1 MNGRVNFMQTY
12 LSKISRLLSL
22 VVISLSLIILTQQAD
37 RARTEPPE
45 ASQTILY
52 LPSIYHYP
60 PASQELLLFCSN
72 FGNPISIPDYPSD
85 GLSNSLTI
93 NDSRRILDLNI
104 RVEVTHT
111 WVGDL
116 AIDLQ
121 HRYSRKTARLVDRP
135 GFPASTWGCSGDG
148 LASIF
153 DDEISVSAENQC
165 YSGPNAVAGIYIP
178 VDSLSIFDDEIL
190 NGDWTLN
197 LYDMDDGDTGKL
209 KSWCIEALV
218 GPPSDVTPASPPA
231 NLPSSAQINN
241 ITGKDQAL
249 PLDCESRSAVDWANY
264 FGTQINEIEFFN
276 RLPESDDPDTGFVG
290 NVYGDWGQIP
300 PNDYGVHVEPVAKL
314 LNKYGVDA
322 YARRPLSWDQLRA
335 EIAAKRPVM
344 VWVIGSATMN
354 EKPIY
359 YTASNQHRSIVAH
372 YEHTVI
378 VVGYSPTSVTIL
390 DGDTRINRTLNQF
403 LSSWSALDNMAM
415 TAIP

>member
-1 MNGRVNFMQTY
+1 MQTKVN
-12 LSKISRLLSL
+12 KINRLLLL
-22 VVISLSLIILTQQAD
+22 VAISVAVIILTQPLEH
-37 RARTEPPE
+37 ARTESPE
-45 ASQTILY
+45 IIQTTLY

-60 PASQELLLFCSN
+60 AASQEILLFCSALEK
-72 FGNPISIPDYPSD
+72 PLSIPDYPSD

-93 NDSRRILDLNI
+93 HDSRRILDLNI

-121 HRYSRKTARLVDRP
+121 HRYTRTTARLVDRP
-135 GFPASTWGCSGDG
+135 GFPASSLGCSGDG

-153 DDEISVSAENQC
+153 DDEISIPAENQC
-165 YSGPNAVAGIYIP
+165 YSGTNAVAGIYLP
-178 VDSLSIFDDEIL
+178 VDSLKIFDDEIL
-190 NGDWTLN
+190 DGEWKINV
-197 LYDMDDGDTGKL
+197 YDMDDGDTGKL

-218 GPPSDVTPASPPA
+218 GPPSEVSPTSPPVD
-231 NLPSSAQINN
+231 LPSSAQIKD

-300 PNDYGVHVEPVAKL
+300 PNDYGVHAQPVAKL

-335 EIAAKRPVM
+335 EIAAKRPVI
-344 VWVIGSATMN
+344 VWVIGSASMN

-378 VVGYSPTSVTIL
+378 VVGYSSTSVTIL
-390 DGDTRINRTLNQF
+390 DGDTRINRALSQF
-403 LSSWSALDNMAM
+403 LSSWSALDNMAI

>member
-1 MNGRVNFMQTY
+1 MQTY
-12 LSKISRLLSL
+12 LFKLNRLFVLATISIA
-22 VVISLSLIILTQQAD
+22 VIILTQPQD
-37 RARTEPPE
+37 TARTEPPE
-45 ASQTILY
+45 TTQTIVY
-52 LPSIYHYP
+52 LPSIFHYP
-60 PASQELLLFCSN
+60 PASQELLLFCSS
-72 FGNPISIPDYPSD
+72 FGNPLSIPDYPSD
-85 GLSNSLTI
+85 GLSNSLGIHDT
-93 NDSRRILDLNI
+93 RRILDLNI
-104 RVEVTHT
+104 RVEVTHS

-116 AIDLQ
+116 VIDLQ

-135 GFPASTWGCSGDG
+135 GYPASTLGCSGDG

-153 DDEISVSAENQC
+153 DDEISIPAENRC
-165 YSGPNAVAGIYIP
+165 YDGPNAVAGIYLP
-178 VDSLSIFDDEIL
+178 VNSLSTFDDEIL
-190 NGDWTLN
+190 NGEWTISVF
-197 LYDMDDGDTGKL
+197 DMDDGDSGKL

-218 GPPSDVTPASPPA
+218 GPPSDVSPSAPPA

-241 ITGKDQAL
+241 ISGKDQAL

-290 NVYGDWGQIP
+290 DVYGDWGQIP
-300 PNDYGVHVEPVAKL
+300 PNDYGVHAEPVAKL
-314 LNKYGVDA
+314 LKKYGVEA

-344 VWVIGSATMN
+344 VWVIGSASMN

-378 VVGYSPTSVTIL
+378 VVGYSSSSVTIL
-390 DGDTRINRTLNQF
+390 DGDTRINRALGQF
-403 LSSWSALDNMAM
+403 LSSWSALDNMAI